1 MTMRISVQIDSAAA
15 QAQLRRWGGEFRDKV
30 KKAVSRAI
38 ASEAVELK
46 QDVRSHVASQMAVVK
61 KSFLKGF
68 SAKVLDKD
76 QNSSFQRLPAL
87 YVGSRIPWSGMHE
100 TGGLIAGRMLIPLN
114 GRVGRKRFKA
124 QVAELMRGGNA
135 YFIKNSKGNIVLM
148 AQNITTGI
156 KEHDRPLAGFKRRY
170 RKAEGIKRIKRGA
183 DIPIAVLVPKVVLK
197 KRIDVERLVAGRIP
211 RLAAEVERQI
221 STVD

>member
-1 MTMRISVQIDSAAA
+1 MKVTIRIDSAAA

-30 KKAVSRAI
+30 KKAVARAI
-38 ASEAVELK
+38 ASEAAEIK
-46 QDVRSHVASQMAVVK
+46 QEVRSHVAGQMAVVK

-76 QNSSFQRLPAL
+76 PTRLPAL

-100 TGGLIAGRMLIPLN
+100 RGGMIGGRMLIPLH

-135 YFIKNSKGNIVLM
+135 YFIKNAKGNIVLM
-148 AQNITTGI
+148 AENI

-170 RKAEGIKRIKRGA
+170 RKADGIKRIKRGA

-197 KRIDVERLVAGRIP
+197 KRLNIERLVAGRIP
-211 RLAAEVERQI
+211 RLAAAIENKI
-221 STVD
+221 GMVDN

>member
-1 MTMRISVQIDSAAA
+1 MKVTIRIDSAAA

-30 KKAVSRAI
+30 KKAVARAI
-38 ASEAVELK
+38 ASEAAEIK
-46 QDVRSHVASQMAVVK
+46 QEVRSHVAGQMAVVK
-61 KSFLKGF
+61 KSFFKGF

-76 QNSSFQRLPAL
+76 PTRLPAL

-100 TGGLIAGRMLIPLN
+100 RGGMIGGRMLIPLH

-135 YFIKNSKGNIVLM
+135 YFIKNAKGNIVLM
-148 AQNITTGI
+148 AENI
-156 KEHDRPLAGFKRRY
+156 KEHARPLAGFKRRY
-170 RKAEGIKRIKRGA
+170 RKADGIKRIKRGA

-197 KRIDVERLVAGRIP
+197 KRLDIERLVAGRIP
-211 RLAAEVERQI
+211 RLAAAIENKI
-221 STVD
+221 GMVDN